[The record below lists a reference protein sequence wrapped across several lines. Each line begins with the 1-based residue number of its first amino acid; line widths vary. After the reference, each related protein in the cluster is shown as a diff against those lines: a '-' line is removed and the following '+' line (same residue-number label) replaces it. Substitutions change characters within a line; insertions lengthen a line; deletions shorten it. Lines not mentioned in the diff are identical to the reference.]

1 MEEET
6 NNLNEK
12 GSLKTVRTYL
22 SDMAD
27 TVRTNDISVIKV
39 ALAEQN
45 KNERENIYKQAE
57 GTPFKKFFW
66 VAGGIILIGVALFG
80 IYFVTNKN
88 AALNIPEQIVKNDS
102 IISYDELA
110 SISVKDGDNLTDK
123 IIANKKEV
131 STLIKSSGI
140 KSISINKEVGGAKVN
155 LSVRELFTK
164 LGFTAP
170 SSLVRSLSDSYMV
183 GSYINNLSGNT
194 ADYKSSLFLIL
205 PTTDY
210 EYTYAGMLEWEKTI
224 AGNTYDLFELDTKDN
239 KLQVDNRV
247 WKDIIIENKDA
258 RVLLNEEN
266 KPILYYMFTNKNNLI
281 ITDKEDTLK
290 EITSRLVIKNIKPL

>member
-6 NNLNEK
+6 NQSNEK

-45 KNERENIYKQAE
+45 KNERENIYRQAE

-66 VAGGIILIGVALFG
+66 IAGGIILILIAIFG

-88 AALNIPEQIVKNDS
+88 AALNVPEQIAKNDS
-102 IISYDELA
+102 VISYDE
-110 SISVKDGDNLTDK
+110 ITSVTIKNGDSLTDK

-131 STLIKSSGI
+131 STIIKNSGI
-140 KSISINKEVGGAKVN
+140 KSITINKEADGANEK
-155 LSVRELFTK
+155 LTVRELFTK
-164 LGFTAP
+164 LEFTAP

-183 GSYINNLSGNT
+183 GTYINNLTGNT
-194 ADYKSSLFLIL
+194 ADYKSSIFLIL

-224 AGNTYDLFELDTKDN
+224 AGNTFDLFELNTKDN
-239 KLQVDNRV
+239 KLQINDRV

-258 RVLLNEEN
+258 RVLLNEDN

-290 EITSRLVIKNIKPL
+290 EIVSRLVIKNIKPL